1 MSSETIQLISV
12 FGVFIVLMFMVGLY
26 ALIVTRNL
34 IRVLIALEILT
45 KAATLLMLL
54 AGYVTGRTALAQ
66 SLVITMIAI
75 EVVVIAIAAGIVIG
89 VFKRN
94 NSLDARNLQ
103 NLKG

>member
-1 MSSETIQLISV
+1 MSSETVQLTAL

-34 IRVLIALEILT
+34 IRVLIGLEVLT
-45 KAATLLMLL
+45 KAATLLMVL

-75 EVVVIAIAAGIVIG
+75 EVVVIAVAAGIVIG
-89 VFKRN
+89 AFKQHH
-94 NSLDARNLQ
+94 SLDARNLR